1 MDVEG
6 VVQKPEKAHPLNR
19 RKKGES
25 VGDMIENQIEQEE
38 VEIDIRDIFYL
49 LKAHIIQIIFVGI
62 LAALLAGV
70 GTKCLIT
77 PQYTSTSKL
86 YISGKGSVISSLAD
100 LQVGTQLTKDYAEL
114 VQSRVVMEDVIK
126 KLDLDMEYQDL
137 LGITTV
143 SNTTDTRILVISV
156 TYPDPKMAKKIVDEI
171 ANVTKKRISEIME
184 AGEPKIVEKGYVE
197 DIPSSP
203 NLMKNVVLGGICG
216 VALTIF
222 ILIIRYI
229 LDDKIKSQEDIEKY
243 LQLNT
248 LAMIPLG
255 EEEYDGK
262 KKKGIRRWKK

>member
-171 ANVTKKRISEIME
+171 AEVTKKRISEI
-184 AGEPKIVEKGYVE
+184 I
-197 DIPSSP
+197 SP